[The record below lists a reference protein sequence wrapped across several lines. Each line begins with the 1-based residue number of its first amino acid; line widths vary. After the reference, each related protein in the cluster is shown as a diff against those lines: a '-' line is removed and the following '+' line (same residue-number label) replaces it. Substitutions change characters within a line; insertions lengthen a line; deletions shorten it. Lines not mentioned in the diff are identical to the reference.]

1 MKKVFSSESAVW
13 GIITLATIIMLW
25 LLAPILIS
33 VLCVVVIGG
42 ILVYIV
48 SAFGYLIRSIFGQ
61 HENESCQNKEAID
74 TETTETTTSKKTDY
88 RELVKSSITKL
99 SRIWTTFKTEW
110 DKGTIRDKTVENEE
124 VKSTDKTDNI

>member
-13 GIITLATIIMLW
+13 GIIALITIIMLW

-33 VLCVVVIGG
+33 ILCVVVIGG

-48 SAFGYLIRSIFGQ
+48 SAFGYLIRTIFGQ
-61 HENESCQNKEAID
+61 HEKENCPNKEDVTA
-74 TETTETTTSKKTDY
+74 ETTETTTSKKTDY

-99 SRIWTTFKTEW
+99 SRMWSTFKTEW
-110 DKGTIRDKTVENEE
+110 SKGTIRDKTVENEE